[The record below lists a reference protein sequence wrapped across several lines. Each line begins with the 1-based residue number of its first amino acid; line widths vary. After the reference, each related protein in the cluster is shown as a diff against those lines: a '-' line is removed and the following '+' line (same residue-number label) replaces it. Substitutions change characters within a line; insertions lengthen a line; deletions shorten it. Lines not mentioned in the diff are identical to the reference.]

1 MRKYTEDEKFMK
13 EYLKIVAQIILC
25 KSGETCGT
33 CRTCKLIA
41 EENMKITKN
50 RDIFMDVVYLGI
62 NENISDWE
70 EVGYDIWKY
79 FIKDEVPQNKV
90 EELEKQISSLQ
101 EDKENLEFVLLNTD
115 FRLTCMELKD
125 EGILE

>member
-1 MRKYTEDEKFMK
+1 M
-13 EYLKIVAQIILC
+13 QIIE
-25 KSGETCGT
+25 KNG
-33 CRTCKLIA
+33 RPFKLVA

-70 EVGYDIWKY
+70 EAGYDIWKY

-125 EGILE
+125 KGILE

>member
-1 MRKYTEDEKFMK
+1 M
-13 EYLKIVAQIILC
+13 QIIE
-25 KSGETCGT
+25 KNG
-33 CRTCKLIA
+33 RPFKLVA
-41 EENMKITKN
+41 DKNMKITKN

-90 EELEKQISSLQ
+90 EELEKRISSLQ

>member
-1 MRKYTEDEKFMK
+1 M
-13 EYLKIVAQIILC
+13 QIIE
-25 KSGETCGT
+25 KNG
-33 CRTCKLIA
+33 RPFKLVA
-41 EENMKITKN
+41 DKNKKKKKN

-90 EELEKQISSLQ
+90 EELEKQLSSLQ

>member
-1 MRKYTEDEKFMK
+1 M
-13 EYLKIVAQIILC
+13 QIIE
-25 KSGETCGT
+25 KNG
-33 CRTCKLIA
+33 RPFKLVA
-41 EENMKITKN
+41 EEDMKITKN

-79 FIKDEVPQNKV
+79 FIKDEVPQNKL

-101 EDKENLEFVLLNTD
+101 EDKENLEFVLLDTN

>member
-1 MRKYTEDEKFMK
+1 M
-13 EYLKIVAQIILC
+13 QIIE
-25 KSGETCGT
+25 KNG
-33 CRTCKLIA
+33 RPFKLVA
-41 EENMKITKN
+41 DKNMKITKN

-90 EELEKQISSLQ
+90 EELEKQLSSLQ

-115 FRLTCMELKD
+115 FRLTCMELKN

>member
-1 MRKYTEDEKFMK
+1 MIIENLNGLIR
-13 EYLKIVAQIILC
+13 LVAE
-25 KSGETCGT
+25 GD
-33 CRTCKLIA
+33 
-41 EENMKITKN
+41 NKITNSK
-50 RDIFMDVVYLGI
+50 RDFYTDFVYLGK
-62 NENISDWE
+62 NDTTDNYE
-70 EVGYDIWKY
+70 EVPYEVWGLFLD
-79 FIKDEVPQNKV
+79 DEIPKNKV

>member
-1 MRKYTEDEKFMK
+1 M
-13 EYLKIVAQIILC
+13 QIIE
-25 KSGETCGT
+25 KNG
-33 CRTCKLIA
+33 RPFKLVA
-41 EENMKITKN
+41 DKNMKITKN

-125 EGILE
+125 DGILE

>member
-1 MRKYTEDEKFMK
+1 M
-13 EYLKIVAQIILC
+13 QIIE
-25 KSGETCGT
+25 KNG
-33 CRTCKLIA
+33 RPFKLVA
-41 EENMKITKN
+41 DKNMKITKN

>member
-1 MRKYTEDEKFMK
+1 M
-13 EYLKIVAQIILC
+13 QIIE
-25 KSGETCGT
+25 KNG
-33 CRTCKLIA
+33 RPFKLVA
-41 EENMKITKN
+41 DKNMKITKN

-90 EELEKQISSLQ
+90 EELEKQLSSLQ

-125 EGILE
+125 EGSLE

>member
-1 MRKYTEDEKFMK
+1 M
-13 EYLKIVAQIILC
+13 QIIE
-25 KSGETCGT
+25 KNG
-33 CRTCKLIA
+33 RPFKLVA
-41 EENMKITKN
+41 DKNMKITKN

-90 EELEKQISSLQ
+90 EELEKQLSSLQ

>member
-1 MRKYTEDEKFMK
+1 M
-13 EYLKIVAQIILC
+13 QII
-25 KSGETCGT
+25 KKNG
-33 CRTCKLIA
+33 RPFKLVA
-41 EENMKITKN
+41 DKNMKITKN

-90 EELEKQISSLQ
+90 EELEKQLSSLQ

>member
-1 MRKYTEDEKFMK
+1 M
-13 EYLKIVAQIILC
+13 QIIE
-25 KSGETCGT
+25 KNG
-33 CRTCKLIA
+33 RPFKLVA

-79 FIKDEVPQNKV
+79 FIKDEVPQNKL
-90 EELEKQISSLQ
+90 EELETQISSLQ
-101 EDKENLEFVLLNTD
+101 EDKENLEFVLLDTN

>member
-1 MRKYTEDEKFMK
+1 M
-13 EYLKIVAQIILC
+13 QIIE
-25 KSGETCGT
+25 KNG
-33 CRTCKLIA
+33 RPFKLVA
-41 EENMKITKN
+41 DKNMKITKN

-62 NENISDWE
+62 NENISDSE

-90 EELEKQISSLQ
+90 EELEKQLSSLQ
-101 EDKENLEFVLLNTD
+101 EDKENLEFVLLDTN

>member
-1 MRKYTEDEKFMK
+1 M
-13 EYLKIVAQIILC
+13 QIIE
-25 KSGETCGT
+25 KNG
-33 CRTCKLIA
+33 RPFKLVA
-41 EENMKITKN
+41 DKNMKITKN

-90 EELEKQISSLQ
+90 EELEKQLSSLQ
-101 EDKENLEFVLLNTD
+101 EDKENLEFVLLDTN

>member
-1 MRKYTEDEKFMK
+1 M
-13 EYLKIVAQIILC
+13 KIVE
-25 KSGETCGT
+25 KNG
-33 CRTCKLIA
+33 RPFKLIA

-79 FIKDEVPQNKV
+79 FIEDEIPKNKV
-90 EELEKQISSLQ
+90 EELQKQISNLQ
-101 EDKENLEFVLLNTD
+101 EDRNNLEFVLLNTD

-125 EGILE
+125 KGILE

>member
-1 MRKYTEDEKFMK
+1 M
-13 EYLKIVAQIILC
+13 QII
-25 KSGETCGT
+25 KKNG
-33 CRTCKLIA
+33 RPFKLVA
-41 EENMKITKN
+41 DKNMKITKN

-90 EELEKQISSLQ
+90 EELEKQLSSLQ

-115 FRLTCMELKD
+115 FRLTCMELKN

>member
-1 MRKYTEDEKFMK
+1 M
-13 EYLKIVAQIILC
+13 QIIE
-25 KSGETCGT
+25 KNG
-33 CRTCKLIA
+33 RPFKLVA
-41 EENMKITKN
+41 DKNMKITKN

-90 EELEKQISSLQ
+90 EALEKQISSLQ
-101 EDKENLEFVLLNTD
+101 EDKENLEFVLLDTN

>member
-1 MRKYTEDEKFMK
+1 M
-13 EYLKIVAQIILC
+13 QIIE
-25 KSGETCGT
+25 KNG
-33 CRTCKLIA
+33 RPFKLVA
-41 EENMKITKN
+41 DKNMKITKN

-90 EELEKQISSLQ
+90 EELEKQLSSLQ

-125 EGILE
+125 EGILV

>member
-1 MRKYTEDEKFMK
+1 M
-13 EYLKIVAQIILC
+13 QIIE
-25 KSGETCGT
+25 KNG
-33 CRTCKLIA
+33 RPFKLVA
-41 EENMKITKN
+41 DKNMKITKN

-62 NENISDWE
+62 NENMSDWE

-90 EELEKQISSLQ
+90 EELEEQISSLQ

>member
-1 MRKYTEDEKFMK
+1 M
-13 EYLKIVAQIILC
+13 QIIE
-25 KSGETCGT
+25 KNG
-33 CRTCKLIA
+33 RPFKLVA
-41 EENMKITKN
+41 DKNMKITKN

-101 EDKENLEFVLLNTD
+101 EDKENLEFVLLDTN